1 MNYDE
6 RCFLRHRMAIIKS
19 NSGGANVQLLGSDDT
34 TFDDLESCWDKER
47 RAVRMFPDQSASV
60 VHLIVRGQRTWVVEI
75 IPP

>member
-34 TFDDLESCWDKER
+34 TFDDLESFWDKEWK
-47 RAVRMFPDQSASV
+47 AVRIFPDQSASV
-60 VHLIVRGQRTWVVEI
+60 LHLMARDKGLG
-75 IPP
+75 